1 MPIIAVC
8 PEDSILKAAKRIRI
22 NGVRSIVVTDEKMK
36 GLKGIVSRGDIVK
49 CVEIIED
56 TTYIPQ
62 VYFENKS
69 FS

>member
-1 MPIIAVC
+1 MSMPIIAVC
-8 PEDSILKAAKRIRI
+8 PEDSILKAAKRMRI

-56 TTYIPQ
+56 TKEEPGKD
-62 VYFENKS
+62 ES
-69 FS
+69 D

>member
-1 MPIIAVC
+1 M
-8 PEDSILKAAKRIRI
+8 KAAKRMRI

-56 TTYIPQ
+56 TKEEPGKD
-62 VYFENKS
+62 ES
-69 FS
+69 D